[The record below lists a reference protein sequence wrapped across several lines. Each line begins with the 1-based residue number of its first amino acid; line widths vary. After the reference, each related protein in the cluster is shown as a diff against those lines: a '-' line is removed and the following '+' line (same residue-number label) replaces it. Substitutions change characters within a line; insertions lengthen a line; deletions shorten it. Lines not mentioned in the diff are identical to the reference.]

1 MTHKVWFHILLN
13 CGCILDT
20 CRQPFSYHDGHS
32 TSNVLWLNNSS
43 CLNQLY
49 YIAASVPLGLKSLGI
64 SGISGRTSR
73 RRSLS
78 LGESS
83 KNGLQQSQGAGGW
96 RRLEGLY
103 VLGVWP
109 IVVLRPYKQTPIL
122 SVQNVSINKTD
133 SGTTFFMRFQ
143 HVHSQES
150 ESNPR
155 KQRIPNWKWWWHPGS
170 KNGGWEL
177 PCEELSWRIPSPS
190 ASCECWVFAGLVWEV
205 QTVGEEVF
213 GKIGYVCWFLCLF
226 GCLFS
231 KLHLFNGQGLF
242 PWR

>member
-64 SGISGRTSR
+64 YGISGRTSR

-122 SVQNVSINKTD
+122 SVQNVSIQKKN
-133 SGTTFFMRFQ
+133 SGTTFFWDFKMFILKNQ
-143 HVHSQES
+143 NPIQES
-150 ESNPR
+150 NGSLIGNDGGIQDRKMEGESCLV
-155 KQRIPNWKWWWHPGS
+155 K
-170 KNGGWEL
+170 
-177 PCEELSWRIPSPS
+177 SWVEGFPHQVP
-190 ASCECWVFAGLVWEV
+190 AVNVGCLLVW
-205 QTVGEEVF
+205 F
-213 GKIGYVCWFLCLF
+213 GKSKQLVKRCLE
-226 GCLFS
+226 G
-231 KLHLFNGQGLF
+231 
-242 PWR
+242 